1 MTTTMTATLKV
12 PKEVKAHKHYDAWL
26 SFHLANRQVMKEI
39 VNELEAAYQL
49 GRTRASVKAII
60 NFLRW
65 NLYVI
70 SGEEYKINDRYTGI
84 YTHIIYHNFPQYR
97 DMLEKRELR
106 ST

>member
-1 MTTTMTATLKV
+1 MTARTLQI
-12 PKEVKAHKHYDAWL
+12 PMDVKAHKYFSEWL
-26 SFHLANRQVMKEI
+26 SFHCANLKIMRAIVDELEVARQANRKK
-39 VNELEAAYQL
+39 
-49 GRTRASVKAII
+49 ASVKAII

-84 YTHIIYHNFPQYR
+84 YTHMIYHNFPEYR
-97 DMLEKRELR
+97 EMLEKRELR

>member
-1 MTTTMTATLKV
+1 MMTTTTLKV

-39 VNELEAAYQL
+39 VNELEAAHQM

-60 NFLRW
+60 NYLRW

-97 DMLEKRELR
+97 EMIEKRELR
-106 ST
+106 AT